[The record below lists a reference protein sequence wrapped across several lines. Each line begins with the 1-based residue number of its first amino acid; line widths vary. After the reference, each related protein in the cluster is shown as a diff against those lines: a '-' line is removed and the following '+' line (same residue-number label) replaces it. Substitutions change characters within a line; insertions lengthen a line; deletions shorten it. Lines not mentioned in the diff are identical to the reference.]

1 MSLGDDSIQSIFDL
15 VSELRTLIVHLDGT
29 PTQPGVIAETGQLTR
44 SIAAAVEH
52 MGELAERFAAAA
64 DLHAQLGNLPAQ
76 LLRPDKCESFRG
88 SVREAMTSELASAV
102 ESARE
107 RAAVAGVSIAINDLR
122 ELINEAMKKA
132 EFEVFGAEGSRADL
146 FYKLKKSESEIKR
159 LTILIEKLSGD
170 LQRISSL
177 HRGELND
184 REDKTQGLLAAAHQ
198 SGRNW
203 SVTCLLIGLLFGG
216 VFGSGYLA
224 PKFQAWAAEL
234 IYKPIH
240 QGR

>member
-1 MSLGDDSIQSIFDL
+1 MSLGDDSIQSFFDL
-15 VSELRTLIVHLDGT
+15 VHEMRTLVVRLDGT
-29 PTQPGVIAETGQLTR
+29 SSQPGVIAQTGELTDVV
-44 SIAAAVEH
+44 SAAVEN
-52 MGELAERFAAAA
+52 LNLLVDRLSAAAE
-64 DLHAQLGNLPAQ
+64 LHEQIRALPTQ
-76 LLRPDKCESFRG
+76 LLRPDQSEDFRG
-88 SVREAMTSELASAV
+88 FVREAMTSELASAV

-107 RAAVAGVSIAINDLR
+107 RAAEAGIAIAISDLR
-122 ELINEAMKKA
+122 ELVNEALKNA
-132 EFEVFGAEGSRADL
+132 ESEVFGAEGSRADL

-159 LTILIEKLSGD
+159 LTILTEKLSSD

-184 REDKTQGLLAAAHQ
+184 REDKTQELLAAAHQ
-198 SGRNW
+198 SGRKW

-224 PKFQAWAAEL
+224 PNIQAWASEL
-234 IYKPIH
+234 TYQPIH

>member
-1 MSLGDDSIQSIFDL
+1 VGA
-15 VSELRTLIVHLDGT
+15 T
-29 PTQPGVIAETGQLTR
+29 
-44 SIAAAVEH
+44 AAALV
-52 MGELAERFAAAA
+52 
-64 DLHAQLGNLPAQ
+64 DLSTVAGNKISNPPWVKFQ
-76 LLRPDKCESFRG
+76 
-88 SVREAMTSELASAV
+88 SAGWV
-102 ESARE
+102 NFPSAPT
-107 RAAVAGVSIAINDLR
+107 AGVSIAINDLR
-122 ELINEAMKKA
+122 ELINEAMKKT
-132 EFEVFGAEGSRADL
+132 ESEVFGAEGSRADL